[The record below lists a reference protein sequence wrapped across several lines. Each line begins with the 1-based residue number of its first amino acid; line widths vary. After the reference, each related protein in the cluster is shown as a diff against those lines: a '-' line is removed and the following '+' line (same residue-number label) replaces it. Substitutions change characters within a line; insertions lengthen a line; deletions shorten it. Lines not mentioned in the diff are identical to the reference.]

1 MSEQDSIEQSQEPV
15 ADQGVSDATTQEA
28 QSAEG
33 EIMAR
38 LSKLEAENTKLR
50 QESASRRVKAKE
62 ANDARQAALEENNQ
76 FKELSEHLKHENDR
90 LKGLEGAANSWL
102 TFQEKEVA
110 RIESAC
116 ESLPDNLKSAV
127 LSIPDIVARS
137 NALEAFTATGSPS
150 KPPPQA
156 APAAPKASVDFSMA
170 GNDPALLKQLIR
182 DNPDQWDEY
191 IGKKSNTGNGT
202 FIGRALNRG
211 N

>member
-1 MSEQDSIEQSQEPV
+1 MSEQDSIEQAQEPV
-15 ADQGVSDATTQEA
+15 ADQDVSDATTQEA

-62 ANDARQAALEENNQ
+62 ANEAKQVVLEENNQ
-76 FKELSEHLKHENDR
+76 FKELSDHLKTENER

-102 TFQEKEVA
+102 SFQEKENA
-110 RIESAC
+110 RIEKAC
-116 ESLPDNLKSAV
+116 ESLPDNLRVAV
-127 LSIPDIVARS
+127 MSIPDIAARA
-137 NALEAFTATGSPS
+137 NALEAFANTGSPT
-150 KPPPQA
+150 KPPPQSS
-156 APAAPKASVDFSMA
+156 PASPQTTVDFSMA

-191 IGKKSNTGNGT
+191 IGKKSSKGNGT

>member
-1 MSEQDSIEQSQEPV
+1 MSEQDSNEQLQEPV
-15 ADQGVSDATTQEA
+15 ADQEISDATTQEA
-28 QSAEG
+28 RSAES

-76 FKELSEHLKHENDR
+76 FKELSEHLKQENDR

-137 NALEAFTATGSPS
+137 NALEAFMTTGSPS

-156 APAAPKASVDFSMA
+156 APAAPKATVDFSMA

>member
-1 MSEQDSIEQSQEPV
+1 MSEQDSNEQLQEPV
-15 ADQGVSDATTQEA
+15 ADQEISDATTQEA
-28 QSAEG
+28 RSAES

-76 FKELSEHLKHENDR
+76 FK
-90 LKGLEGAANSWL
+90 
-102 TFQEKEVA
+102 
-110 RIESAC
+110 
-116 ESLPDNLKSAV
+116 
-127 LSIPDIVARS
+127 
-137 NALEAFTATGSPS
+137 AFMTTGSPS